1 MHQQPVYR
9 SVPLI
14 KICTFI
20 LNIKQASLSIHEIN
34 TENTNDSTVDE
45 DTVQEK
51 QPQHGCDS
59 GRPSHLQQTS
69 PPGQTLVWFSE
80 VNAVRLIGVLTS
92 VL

>member
-20 LNIKQASLSIHEIN
+20 LNIKQATLSIHEIN

-51 QPQHGCDS
+51 QPQHGWD
-59 GRPSHLQQTS
+59 R
-69 PPGQTLVWFSE
+69 V
-80 VNAVRLIGVLTS
+80 GVLAICSRPPHLARLSFGFQKWTLS
-92 VL
+92 AWLEV